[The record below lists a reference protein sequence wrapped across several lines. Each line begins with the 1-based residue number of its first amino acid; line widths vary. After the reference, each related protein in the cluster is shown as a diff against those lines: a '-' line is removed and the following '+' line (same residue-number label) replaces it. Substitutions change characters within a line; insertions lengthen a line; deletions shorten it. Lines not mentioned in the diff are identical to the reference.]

1 MTNRS
6 LSTFVTAA
14 LLLLAIVPATAQT
27 TAEQETYAEA
37 ERKAEEGSSDPA
49 VVSWYS
55 EQMQPEFSKLFERAV
70 GQCLSRVP
78 APRPKQVD
86 LVFTVKQDGS
96 VGRIYW
102 KDQSPFTACLEDFLR
117 NALFPSPPQP
127 VFYFGVGADLPEGQ
141 ENP

>member
-1 MTNRS
+1 MTHRS
-6 LSTFVTAA
+6 LATCATAV
-14 LLLLAIVPATAQT
+14 LWLLAVVPATAQT

-55 EQMQPEFSKLFERAV
+55 EQMQPEFSKLFERAM

-78 APRPKQVD
+78 APRPKQID

-96 VGRIYW
+96 VGRIFW

-117 NALFPSPPQP
+117 NALFPRSPQP
-127 VFYFGVGADLPEGQ
+127 VFYFGVGADLPEDQ
-141 ENP
+141 QNP

>member
-55 EQMQPEFSKLFERAV
+55 EQMQPEFRSLFELAMS
-70 GQCLSRVP
+70 QCYTRVP
-78 APRPKQVD
+78 APRPKQVG
-86 LVFTVKQDGS
+86 LVFTVEQDGS
-96 VGRIYW
+96 VGRIFW
-102 KDQSPFTACLEDFLR
+102 EERSAFTDCLEDFLR
-117 NALFPSPPQP
+117 NALFPRPPQP
-127 VFYFGVGADLPEGQ
+127 VFYFGIEADLPEGQ

>member
-1 MTNRS
+1 MSNR
-6 LSTFVTAA
+6 
-14 LLLLAIVPATAQT
+14 LLATNATVALCLLAGALQPIH
-27 TAEQETYAEA
+27 ASEEQETYAEA

-96 VGRIYW
+96 VGRIFW

-117 NALFPSPPQP
+117 NALFPRSPQP
-127 VFYFGVGADLPEGQ
+127 VFYFGVGADLPEDQ
-141 ENP
+141 QNP